1 MNETTTVMTVTI
13 IASRIERSNEPLTSP
28 VRTCVNKSTNQC
40 SDKPFIGKTR
50 PPRTSWNDR
59 M

>member
-1 MNETTTVMTVTI
+1 MKETTTVITVTMT
-13 IASRIERSNEPLTSP
+13 ASRIERSKEPLTSP
-28 VRTCVNKSTNQC
+28 VRTWVNRSSNQC
-40 SDKPFIGKTR
+40 SENPFIGKTS

>member
-1 MNETTTVMTVTI
+1 MKETTTVMTVTI
-13 IASRIERSNEPLTSP
+13 AASRIERSNEPLTSP
-28 VRTCVNKSTNQC
+28 VRTWVNRSTNQC
-40 SDKPFIGKTR
+40 SDNPFIGNTR